1 VIRSIDINARFLTQ
15 PITGVQRFAVEIVA
29 GIDRHLSASAQFR
42 DQYRFRL
49 ISPRSARTMDLEH
62 IPLARAGRLE
72 GHGWEQLELPLHAR
86 GRVLLNL
93 CNTAP
98 VFSRNVVTIHDAAAF
113 AVPEAYSRAFR
124 LWYRALIPALG
135 RGGLQVVTVSE
146 FSREELSLRAR
157 IPKHKLAVISE
168 GCEHILRVPPD
179 HGVFA
184 RVPVRPRGYV
194 LAVGSRSPHKNL
206 GVLAAALRRLDA
218 AALPFVI
225 AGGVNAR
232 VFGNHDAAAGDGIH
246 HTGYVT
252 DGELRALYENACCFL
267 YPSLYEGF
275 GIPPLE
281 AMTCGAPVIASHA
294 ASLPEVCGDAAVYC
308 DPRDPADWARTLGLL
323 IQDPTR
329 QGELRRRGLERA
341 RGFTWERA
349 STAMLDI
356 LDRVHRP

>member
-29 GIDRHLSASAQFR
+29 GIDRHLSASARLR

-49 ISPRSARTMDLEH
+49 ISPRSARSIDLEH
-62 IPLARAGRLE
+62 IPHARAGRLE
-72 GHGWEQLELPLHAR
+72 GHGWEQLELPLQAR

-98 VFSRNVVTIHDAAAF
+98 LFSRNVVTVHDAAVF
-113 AVPEAYSRAFR
+113 AVPEAYSRTFQ

-135 RGGLQVVTVSE
+135 RGGLRVVTVSE
-146 FSREELSLRAR
+146 FSREELSRRAR
-157 IPKHKLAVISE
+157 IPKHKLEVISE
-168 GCEHILRVPPD
+168 GCDHILRVPSDP
-179 HGVFA
+179 GVFA
-184 RVPVRPRGYV
+184 RVPVKLRGYV

-206 GVLAAALRRLDA
+206 ELLSVALRHLGV
-218 AALPFVI
+218 AALPLVV
-225 AGGVNAR
+225 AGGANAR
-232 VFGNHDAAAGDGIH
+232 VFGNHDASAGDGMH
-246 HTGYVT
+246 AAGYVT

-281 AMTCGAPVIASHA
+281 AMICGAPVITSNA
-294 ASLPEVCGDAAVYC
+294 ASLPEVCGEAALYC
-308 DPRDPADWARTLGLL
+308 DPRVAEDWARTLGLL

-349 STAMLDI
+349 SGEMLEI
-356 LDRVHRP
+356 LERVHRP

>member
-1 VIRSIDINARFLTQ
+1 VIRAIDINARFLTQ

-29 GIDRHLSASAQFR
+29 GIDHHLSASARLR

-49 ISPRSARTMDLEH
+49 ISPRSARSMDLEH
-62 IPLARAGRLE
+62 IPLARSGRLE
-72 GHGWEQLELPLHAR
+72 GHGWEQLELPFQAR

-98 VFSRNVVTIHDAAAF
+98 VFSRNVVTIHDAAVF
-113 AVPEAYSRAFR
+113 AVPGAYSRAFQ

-135 RGGLQVVTVSE
+135 RGALQVVTVSE
-146 FSREELSLRAR
+146 FSRQELSLRAR
-157 IPKHKLAVISE
+157 IPKHKLQVIPE
-168 GCEHILRVPPD
+168 GCEHILRVPSD
-179 HGVFA
+179 QAVFG

-206 GVLAAALRRLDA
+206 GVLAAALRRLGA
-218 AALPFVI
+218 AALPLVI
-225 AGGVNAR
+225 AGGSNPR
-232 VFGNHDAAAGDGIH
+232 VFGNHDAEPGEGIH
-246 HTGYVT
+246 PTGYVT

-281 AMTCGAPVIASHA
+281 AMICGAPVIASRA
-294 ASLPEVCGDAAVYC
+294 ASLPEVCGDAALYC
-308 DPRDPADWARTLGLL
+308 DPRDPEDWARTLGLL

-329 QGELRRRGLERA
+329 QSELRRRGLERV

-349 STAMLDI
+349 SAAMVDI
-356 LDRVHRP
+356 LERVQRP